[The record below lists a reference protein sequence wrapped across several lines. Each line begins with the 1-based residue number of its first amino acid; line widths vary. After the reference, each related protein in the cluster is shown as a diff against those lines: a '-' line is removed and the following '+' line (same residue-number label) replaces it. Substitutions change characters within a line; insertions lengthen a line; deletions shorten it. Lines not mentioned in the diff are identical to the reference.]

1 MATQSRSRDNELSLL
16 QLQLQEL
23 QLTVTSLQRSMHI
36 LKSWLVFVI
45 LGISVLSLYKRLRKM
60 CREEADWKRQRVISH
75 LQKQVAVLQDQV
87 NFLTERTAHLQKE
100 YSPIG
105 LSLSRQQSERRSDSG
120 EKESGKKRSKRGRA
134 TLSRSKS
141 WLN

>member
-1 MATQSRSRDNELSLL
+1 M
-16 QLQLQEL
+16 
-23 QLTVTSLQRSMHI
+23 
-36 LKSWLVFVI
+36 
-45 LGISVLSLYKRLRKM
+45 LSLYKRLRKM
-60 CREEADWKRQRVISH
+60 CREEADRKKQNILSN

-87 NFLTERTAHLQKE
+87 NFLTERTAQLQKE

-105 LSLSRQQSERRSDSG
+105 LSLSRQLSERRSDSG
-120 EKESGKKRSKRGRA
+120 EKEGGKRRSKRGRS